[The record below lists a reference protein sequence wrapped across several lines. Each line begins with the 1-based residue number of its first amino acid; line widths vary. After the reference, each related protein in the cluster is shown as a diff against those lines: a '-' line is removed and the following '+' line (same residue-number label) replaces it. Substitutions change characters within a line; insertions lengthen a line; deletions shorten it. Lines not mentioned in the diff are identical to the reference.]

1 MKPILSQEY
10 LKSLLHYVPETG
22 VFTWKVAHSGRVQSR
37 DCAGNLTKLGYVR
50 ISIDGYRYM
59 AHLLAWLYMTGEA
72 LARGIDHRDTVR
84 SNNAWNNLRRAT
96 QSQQNMNANLRSDN
110 QCGAKGV
117 CRRQNGKYAAQIRLP
132 GEARQR
138 WLGTFDTVEEAS
150 AAYWSMAIVHFGDFA
165 RLA

>member
-10 LKSLLHYVPETG
+10 LKSLLHYDPETG
-22 VFTWKVAHSGRVQSR
+22 VFTWKVAHPGPSQSR
-37 DCAGNLTKLGYVR
+37 DYAGNLTKLGYVR
-50 ISIDGYRYM
+50 ITIDGHRYL

-72 LARGIDHRDTVR
+72 IARGIDHRDTVR

-117 CRRQNGKYAAQIRLP
+117 YRLKSGRYAAQIRLP
-132 GEARQR
+132 GEVRQR